1 MDDLFAVEQPRAVPE
16 YGSLT
21 PAQERALYDND
32 RATWYL
38 YVAEAMA
45 KKLTVGGAES
55 IAAAWPLM
63 SDQYKEALW
72 PYFSKETR
80 ELVRLVRESLS
91 RPVSESIAA

>member
-1 MDDLFAVEQPRAVPE
+1 MDDLFSVEQPRSVPA

-21 PAQERALYDND
+21 PSQERALWDND
-32 RATWYL
+32 RDGWYA

-45 KKLTVGGAES
+45 KKLTAGGAES

-63 SDQYKEALW
+63 SDRYKEALW

-80 ELVRLVRESLS
+80 ELVRLVRDTLS
-91 RPVSESIAA
+91 KPEAEAIAA